1 MKYLLMIHM
10 NDDAWQA
17 LSEEER
23 NHMMNS
29 QEGFMNMLR
38 ESGEMVLTHA
48 LANPS
53 TSAVVRVQDGAP
65 AVTDGPFAEAKE
77 YLAGYYVIDCESRE
91 RALEVAAQMAEARF
105 LGVEV
110 RPIMFSAGMEM

>member
-10 NDDAWQA
+10 NDEAWEGLTEA
-17 LSEEER
+17 ER
-23 NHMMNS
+23 NEIMNAH
-29 QEGFMNMLR
+29 EGFQKMLR
-38 ESGEMVLTHA
+38 ESGEMVVTHA
-48 LANPS
+48 LANPG
-53 TSAVVRVQDGAP
+53 TSAVVRVKDGVP

-91 RALEVAAQMAEARF
+91 RALEIAARMPESRF

-110 RPIMFSAGMEM
+110 RPIMYSAGMEM